1 MVEALYLCERER
13 ERVCVSVRA
22 RVCREMRRGKEVGS
36 GPLLLPW
43 RLHPDAAA
51 AVGAS
56 GRSESVCS
64 LEGRRK
70 EESRGAP
77 GTDTACHI

>member
-1 MVEALYLCERER
+1 MREGERG
-13 ERVCVSVRA
+13 C
-22 RVCREMRRGKEVGS
+22 VCRETRRGKEVGS

-56 GRSESVCS
+56 GRSESVCG
-64 LEGRRK
+64 LEGRRI

-77 GTDTACHI
+77 STGTACHI